1 MNKEFFDAIDL
12 LVKEK
17 GIQRETLME
26 GIKAALLKSCEQ
38 FYGTSENIVIEED
51 EENRQFR
58 IYRELEV
65 VDHIEEGMETRQ
77 RSWIPPRMSV
87 PLSVKNW
94 ILRTSPVSRL
104 RTASPSFSRRSAKK
118 NARPSV
124 ITLKSTRTAS

>member
-51 EENRQFR
+51 EENRQFHL
-58 IYRELEV
+58 YRELQV
-65 VDHIEEGMETRQ
+65 VPEIEEGMEKFQVLPDKAALMDPKATIGDYVREELDPQ
-77 RSWIPPRMSV
+77 
-87 PLSVKNW
+87 N
-94 ILRTSPVSRL
+94 
-104 RTASPSFSRRSAKK
+104 FSRIAAQ
-118 NARPSV
+118 NG
-124 ITLKSTRTAS
+124 KSSILQKIR